1 MGAVRRTQHPVHL
14 PAGAAVP
21 LTFVPVVEM
30 LHLHL
35 AAEAYKYGYTVCSRK
50 GGPSGEG
57 KGCGENFSR
66 TQKQSGTEQEHRG
79 EVWTADKAPRRCP
92 SLAHGLKITL

>member
-35 AAEAYKYGYTVCSRK
+35 AAEAYKYGRTVCSRK
-50 GGPSGEG
+50 GGTSGEG

-66 TQKQSGTEQEHRG
+66 TQKQSGAEERSTEEKLGRPIKDPAG
-79 EVWTADKAPRRCP
+79 VRRWRTV
-92 SLAHGLKITL
+92 SK

>member
-14 PAGAAVP
+14 PGGAAVP

-66 TQKQSGTEQEHRG
+66 TQKQSGTEQRSTEEKFGQPIKHPG
-79 EVWTADKAPRRCP
+79 GVRRWRTV
-92 SLAHGLKITL
+92 SK